1 MPRTV
6 HAHQHDTV
14 DALCHRHSGR
24 TQGITEQV
32 LELNPGLAALGPVL
46 PHGTAVRL
54 PDVSPQPQRP
64 PSVQLWD

>member
-14 DALCHRHSGR
+14 DALCYRHFGR

-32 LELNPGLAALGPVL
+32 LELNPGLATLGPVL
-46 PHGTAVRL
+46 PQGTAVRL
-54 PDVSPQPQRP
+54 PDLTPTPQRP
-64 PSVQLWD
+64 PAVQLWD